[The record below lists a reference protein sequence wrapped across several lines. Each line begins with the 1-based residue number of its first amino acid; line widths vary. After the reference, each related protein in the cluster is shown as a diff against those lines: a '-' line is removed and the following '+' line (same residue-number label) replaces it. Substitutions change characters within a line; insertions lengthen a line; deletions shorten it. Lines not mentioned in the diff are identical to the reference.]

1 MIDQPAPIGFSYCN
15 DDDSAT
21 NSSHSCG
28 GIAWT
33 DELASLNAYT
43 ALTAFYTTKFPCL
56 VHKELYLTGESYA
69 GIYIPTLA
77 RRIVE
82 GNKEQQ
88 KLLNTKNHDQTNNI
102 VLNLKG
108 FAVGDGWY
116 VFRILI
122 MIIRTTISIFFFF
135 VSPIYMHTI
144 CLSLPRTSFFFSLFV
159 FFSCLVNMH
168 AHNKSRDAYQYVR
181 GSRYWG
187 FGRLLA
193 VSVVCSVY
201 FYSSWF

>member
-88 KLLNTKNHDQTNNI
+88 KLLNTKNHDQKNNI

-122 MIIRTTISIFFFF
+122 MIIRTTINIFFLRFSNLHTHHLLIFATHFF
-135 VSPIYMHTI
+135 LF
-144 CLSLPRTSFFFSLFV
+144 LSLCFFSL
-159 FFSCLVNMH
+159 SGKH
-168 AHNKSRDAYQYVR
+168 ART
-181 GSRYWG
+181 
-187 FGRLLA
+187 
-193 VSVVCSVY
+193 
-201 FYSSWF
+201 